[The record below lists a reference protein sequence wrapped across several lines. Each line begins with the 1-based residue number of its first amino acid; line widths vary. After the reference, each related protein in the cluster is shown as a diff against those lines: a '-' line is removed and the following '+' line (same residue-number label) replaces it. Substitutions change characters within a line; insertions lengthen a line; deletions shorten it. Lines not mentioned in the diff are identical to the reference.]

1 MVVEK
6 RKYNRFMVRPDT
18 YAALGPHYTKVGKVR
33 QISIAGLAFEYIC
46 ITENKNIDQ
55 HSTKIAVF
63 LCENEFFLP
72 NLSCRV
78 ISDFT
83 TCASDKNPMSDPN
96 YAINQCAVEL
106 MAITEGQWRRLDY
119 FLEHHTRGLAP
130 TATEMHPAQEFSGI
144 HAVLSM

>member
-1 MVVEK
+1 MAVEK

-33 QISIAGLAFEYIC
+33 QISIAGLAFEYLC
-46 ITENKNIDQ
+46 ITEIPDRQ
-55 HSTKIAVF
+55 STRVTVF
-63 LCENEFFLP
+63 SLENEFFLP

-144 HAVLSM
+144 HAELSM